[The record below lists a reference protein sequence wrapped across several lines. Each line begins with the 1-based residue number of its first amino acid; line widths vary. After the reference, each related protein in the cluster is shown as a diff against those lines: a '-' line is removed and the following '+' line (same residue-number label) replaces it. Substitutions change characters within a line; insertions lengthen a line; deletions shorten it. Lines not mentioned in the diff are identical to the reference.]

1 MVNTTPYLFEKQI
14 DHLQTGSPIQHVGI
28 IGAGIG
34 GLACG
39 IALRIHSEG
48 RLKVTILEA
57 ASELGEIGAGI
68 QMTPNV
74 ARLLQRWGV
83 ADVIGD
89 NLVSFEQFNLR
100 TKDGRLVG
108 RTEAPGG
115 GGPEQFAGAPWWVV
129 HRMHLHDG
137 LQTVARQKGVE
148 LVTGARV
155 CEIDYQVAEGE
166 MVKIKDDT
174 GRSWDFDLVIG
185 ADGLNSVTRR
195 TILPDVKPKPPTNV
209 AAYRALVPMSQVKAD
224 PLTRELVE
232 RPAINVWMGAKEGK
246 EHGYVIAYPISGGS
260 TYNIV
265 LTHHRPSLVVDVEDA
280 TVEEARETYK
290 DYDPRLLR
298 VLEMI
303 PEGIRRWPLLVTRC
317 PTWSSPQK
325 NVVLMGD
332 AAHSMVN
339 HLAQGAATSMEDGA
353 FLGVILREV
362 AKGSVTLK
370 DAISKYEEERLPLA
384 DLKQQKS
391 FVMGLIFHLDDDS
404 PEQQARDKQMEGE
417 LRGEQLI
424 RTPNMN
430 ADPHIWRTI
439 YGKYFPGF
447 YSKLQETDLKFSV
460 RSGRACRDGYSTS
473 PAEQ

>member
-1 MVNTTPYLFEKQI
+1 MTV
-14 DHLQTGSPIQHVGI
+14 
-28 IGAGIG
+28 
-34 GLACG
+34 
-39 IALRIHSEG
+39 
-48 RLKVTILEA
+48 LEA

-83 ADVIGD
+83 AEAIGD
-89 NLVSFEQFNLR
+89 NLVTFDRFNLR

-108 RTEAPGG
+108 QTDAPAR
-115 GGPEQFAGAPWWVV
+115 GGPERFAGAPWWLV
-129 HRMHLHDG
+129 HRMHLHEG
-137 LQTVARQKGVE
+137 LRNVARQRGAE
-148 LVTGARV
+148 LITGARV
-155 CEIDYQVAEGE
+155 CEMNHQVTEGE
-166 MVKIKDDT
+166 RVRVKDDT
-174 GRSWDFDLVIG
+174 GRHWDFDLVIG
-185 ADGLNSVTRR
+185 ADGLNSVTRQ

-209 AAYRALVPMSQVKAD
+209 AAYRAVVPMEQIKSD
-224 PLTRELVE
+224 PLASELVE
-232 RPAINVWMGAKEGK
+232 RPDVNVWMGSKEGK
-246 EHGYVIAYPISGGS
+246 EYGYVIAYPISGGS

-265 LTHHRPSLVVDVEDA
+265 LTHHRSYPATTVEDA
-280 TVEEARETYK
+280 TKEEVQKTYE
-290 DYDPRLLR
+290 DYDPRLQR
-298 VLEMI
+298 ILEMI
-303 PEGIRRWPLLVTRC
+303 PDGVRRWPLLVTRC

-362 AKGSVTLK
+362 ARGSLTLK
-370 DAISKYEEERLPLA
+370 DAISKYEEERMPLA

-404 PEQQARDKQMEGE
+404 PEQRARDKHMEGE

-439 YGKYFPGF
+439 YGEYLGMP
-447 YSKLQETDLKFSV
+447 
-460 RSGRACRDGYSTS
+460 
-473 PAEQ
+473 